1 MPYSLFILPLGA
13 IDQDI
18 LEHIRQTLNKT
29 FRAETVIL
37 AGRETPF
44 FALSSFRNQFS
55 APVIIRN
62 IISRISDKD
71 SKVLG
76 VTSSDL
82 FAPRTN
88 FVFGE
93 AQISGPAAVVSLYRL
108 VDEDRDK
115 YLERVG
121 KEAIHEI
128 GHTFGLDHCDADDCV
143 MHFSHN
149 LTDTDAKALAFCAK
163 DLAHIKKVVEQK
175 GETPPDKEN
184 NKI

>member
-18 LEHIRQTLNKT
+18 LDHIRQTLIKT
-29 FRAETVIL
+29 FQVKTTIL
-37 AGRETPF
+37 AGREAPF

-62 IISRISDKD
+62 IISRISEKN

-76 VTSSDL
+76 VTSFDL

-93 AQISGPAAVVSLYRL
+93 AKISGPAAVISLYRL
-108 VDEDRDK
+108 VDKDRDK

-121 KEAIHEI
+121 KEAVHEI
-128 GHTFGLDHCDADDCV
+128 GHTFGLDHCAADDCV
-143 MHFSHN
+143 MRFSHN
-149 LTDTDAKALAFCAK
+149 LTDADAKPLTLCAK
-163 DLAHIKKVVEQK
+163 DLAHIKKIVKQN
-175 GETPPDKEN
+175 GETPP
-184 NKI
+184 

>member
-18 LEHIRQTLNKT
+18 LDHIRQTLIKT
-29 FRAETVIL
+29 FQAETTIL
-37 AGRETPF
+37 PGWEAPF

-55 APVIIRN
+55 APVIIRS
-62 IISRISDKD
+62 IISRTSEKNA
-71 SKVLG
+71 KALG
-76 VTSSDL
+76 VTSFDL

-93 AQISGPAAVVSLYRL
+93 AQISGPAAVISLYRL
-108 VDEDRDK
+108 VDEDHDK

-121 KEAIHEI
+121 KEAVHEI
-128 GHTFGLDHCDADDCV
+128 GHTFGLDHCDSDDCV
-143 MHFSHN
+143 MRFSHN
-149 LTDTDAKALAFCAK
+149 LTDTDAKRLTFCAK
-163 DLAHIKKVVEQK
+163 DLAHIKKVVEQN
-175 GETPPDKEN
+175 GETPPDKDN